1 VERNA
6 ARRGRPRANLVP
18 FATPV
23 GSLFADGE
31 RTAIEVAIPSNGRAC
46 SRVDG
51 EEITIRSR
59 PGTHRPIVQRAA
71 REHRYRL

>member
-1 VERNA
+1 
-6 ARRGRPRANLVP
+6 
-18 FATPV
+18 V